1 MKITLIAI
9 LAVLLIGV
17 SGCGKKKHTIKTDDG
32 NVEITQSKSGD
43 DFRMEIKGQ
52 DGKSAM
58 TVGDTVSVPDSFPKD
73 VPILAGAKPF
83 MNVTQDKLEIL
94 HLKIQQPLAAVAKE
108 YQEKLKA
115 EGWKIEST
123 ANMGEMSMIQAKK
136 DNRTCSVVINK
147 GSGDAEATV
156 QLAVGE

>member
-1 MKITLIAI
+1 MKTSLLITLT
-9 LAVLLIGV
+9 VLLIGV
-17 SGCGKKKHTIKTDDG
+17 SGCKQKRTIKTDDG
-32 NVEITQSKSGD
+32 NIEITQSKSGD
-43 DFRMEIKGQ
+43 EFQVEIKGQ

-58 TVGDTVSVPDSFPKD
+58 TVGDTVSIPDSFPKD
-73 VPILAGAKPF
+73 VPILTGAKPF
-83 MNVTQDKLEIL
+83 MNATQDKMEIL
-94 HLKIQQPLAAVAKE
+94 HLKIQQPLAAVARE

-147 GSGDAEATV
+147 GSGDAEATI